1 MKVAQKNP
9 HILYFIAIIIVGL
22 AFAGVLYQIKSGEL
36 KLKNQ
41 ELAIKQ
47 AEVEQVKEKIRLE
60 AQTTED
66 KEAKLQV
73 CIDEAQS
80 KFKDLMKLNSTP
92 SPQKDY
98 PDARRWNTS
107 EIREAVT
114 KDLQDNK
121 ELCVKKYK

>member
-1 MKVAQKNP
+1 MKAAQKNP
-9 HILYFIAIIIVGL
+9 HILYFITIIIVGL
-22 AFAGVLYQIKSGEL
+22 VFAGVLYRIKSGEL
-36 KLKNQ
+36 ELKNQ

-47 AEVEQVKEKIRLE
+47 AQVEQEKEKIRLE

-73 CIDEAQS
+73 CIDEAQG
-80 KFKDLMKLNSTP
+80 KFKDLMTLNSTL

-98 PDARRWNTS
+98 PEARRWNSS

-114 KDLQDNK
+114 IDLQNNK
-121 ELCVKKYK
+121 ELCIKKYK